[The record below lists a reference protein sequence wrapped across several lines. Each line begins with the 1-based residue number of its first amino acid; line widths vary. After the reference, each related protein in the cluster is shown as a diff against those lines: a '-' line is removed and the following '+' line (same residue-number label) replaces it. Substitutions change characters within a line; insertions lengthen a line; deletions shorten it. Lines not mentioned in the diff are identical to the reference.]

1 MARQAHSGSTMD
13 TVVATQADA
22 RRRRRI
28 KFKLT
33 YRQICQLGIIG

>member
-1 MARQAHSGSTMD
+1 MARQAHSGSTME
-13 TVVATQADA
+13 TVVATQAEA
-22 RRRRRI
+22 RRRRRT